1 MLGGTLL
8 CCFFVIGLVVA
19 SQPAQGAKPPAP
31 YLKKNASIISFLFY
45 SFASSVLAMAVADIP
60 MTKYTLGIVEHASG
74 FTVLCSNFINQ
85 FI

>member
-45 SFASSVLAMAVADIP
+45 SFASSIFAMVVADIP
-60 MTKYTLGIVEHASG
+60 MTKYALGIVKNVSSFAVH
-74 FTVLCSNFINQ
+74 CSNFP
-85 FI
+85 